1 MSRWWAGSYGRD
13 LDGTSRG
20 IAILDSRSD
29 GSLQYRELVVETD
42 SPSYLVEGNGHV
54 YAANEAHELV
64 TAFRR
69 DSDSLV
75 AVSTSHSGGAFPC
88 HLALIDGAL
97 VVANYGS
104 GTVGL
109 VEVRPDGSVGGL
121 REILDSPHGAGHA
134 HASLLLEG
142 GMLLTADLGADLV
155 LVHEVAAQRVT
166 RTGEV
171 PLTSGTGPRDL
182 ALHASSLVYVLGEL
196 DGTVSVLQTSDGMP
210 RVVAS
215 VGLPGFVAGDHA
227 AAISFGPGGY
237 LYAGLRG
244 SNRISVLH
252 AESDGVNLT
261 GVGWVSCE
269 GDWPR
274 HLTVDGDVLH
284 VANQKSNTAASFRVD
299 GDGIPRLIREPEGI
313 ASPTFLLKAL

>member
-1 MSRWWAGSYGRD
+1 
-13 LDGTSRG
+13 
-20 IAILDSRSD
+20 
-29 GSLQYRELVVETD
+29 
-42 SPSYLVEGNGHV
+42 
-54 YAANEAHELV
+54 
-64 TAFRR
+64 
-69 DSDSLV
+69 
-75 AVSTSHSGGAFPC
+75 
-88 HLALIDGAL
+88 
-97 VVANYGS
+97 
-104 GTVGL
+104 
-109 VEVRPDGSVGGL
+109 
-121 REILDSPHGAGHA
+121 
-134 HASLLLEG
+134 
-142 GMLLTADLGADLV
+142 MLLTADLGADLV
-155 LVHEVAAQRVT
+155 LVHEVAGQRVT

-182 ALHASSLVYVLGEL
+182 AVQPEGLVYVLGEL